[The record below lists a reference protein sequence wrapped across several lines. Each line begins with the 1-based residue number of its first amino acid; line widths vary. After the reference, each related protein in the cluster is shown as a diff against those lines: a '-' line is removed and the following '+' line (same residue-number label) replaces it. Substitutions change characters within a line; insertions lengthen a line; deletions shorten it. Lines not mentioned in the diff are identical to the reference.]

1 MPASQ
6 PPMRRPGSDL
16 QGGYLLLEVLLALA
30 ILTMITALVFRII
43 QSTVRTTREVM
54 YLESLQ
60 ERVDGISEL
69 LRQNFSNLPSVT
81 QFQTKT
87 LHGDASAQIAT
98 ELVFRHVA
106 FQFAIAPG
114 TPEFGT
120 VALCARPQADGR
132 LYLAFYQEREDAREH
147 LIQANQEGKI
157 SWTPLLG
164 DLDQVSWRFFDPQ
177 NREWRP
183 DWTANGARPALVEL
197 TFRIAGQ
204 NQVHRSVFN
213 LPTTTVTLPP

>member
-1 MPASQ
+1 MPAIQ
-6 PPMRRPGSDL
+6 ATRRSGSSL

-43 QSTVRTTREVM
+43 QTTVRTTREVT

-69 LRQNFSNLPSVT
+69 LRQNFTNLPSVA

-87 LHGDASAQIAT
+87 LDGNGSTQGVT
-98 ELVFRHVA
+98 ELIFRHAA
-106 FQFAIAPG
+106 FQFTITPG

-120 VALCARPQADGR
+120 VALCSRPQVDGR
-132 LYLAFYQEREDAREH
+132 LYLAFYQEPEDAREH
-147 LIQANQEGKI
+147 LIQANQEAKI

-177 NREWRP
+177 NHSWRS
-183 DWTANGARPALVEL
+183 DWTTNSTRPALVEL

-204 NQVHRSVFN
+204 SQAHRSVFN
-213 LPTTTVTLPP
+213 LPGTSVAQ

>member
-1 MPASQ
+1 MPAIQ
-6 PPMRRPGSDL
+6 PSRRSTP

-43 QSTVRTTREVM
+43 QTTVRTTREVT

-69 LRQNFSNLPSVT
+69 LRQNFSNLPAVA

-87 LHGDASAQIAT
+87 IQTGT
-98 ELVFRHVA
+98 ELVFQHVA
-106 FQFAIAPG
+106 FQFATTPG
-114 TPEFGT
+114 LPAYGT

-132 LYLAFYQEREDAREH
+132 LYLAFYQEPEDAREH
-147 LIQANQEGKI
+147 LIQADREGDVV
-157 SWTPLLG
+157 WTPILG
-164 DLDQVSWRFFDPQ
+164 DLDQVAWRFFDPQ
-177 NREWRP
+177 THEWRT
-183 DWTANGARPALVEL
+183 DWPAAAARPALVEL

-204 NQVHRSVFN
+204 SQVHRSIFN
-213 LPTTTVTLPP
+213 CPTTPVAP

>member
-1 MPASQ
+1 MMTMPAIQ
-6 PPMRRPGSDL
+6 PTRRSGPDL

-43 QSTVRTTREVM
+43 QTTVRTTREVT

-69 LRQNFSNLPSVT
+69 LRQNFSNLPSVA

-87 LHGDASAQIAT
+87 LHGNASAETAT

-114 TPEFGT
+114 TAEFGT
-120 VALCARPQADGR
+120 VALCSQPQADGR
-132 LYLAFYQEREDAREH
+132 SYLAFYQEPEDAREH
-147 LIQANQEGKI
+147 LIQANQEARI

-164 DLDQVSWRFFDPQ
+164 DLDQVSWKFFDPQ
-177 NREWRP
+177 NHSWRP
-183 DWTANGARPALVEL
+183 DWPTDAVRPALVEL

-204 NQVHRSVFN
+204 SQVHRSVFN
-213 LPTTTVTLPP
+213 LPTTSVTQ